1 MTESKAKT
9 GLALSVV
16 AVTKYLMERYSI
28 SHEEAY
34 RKLTSTDFFEK
45 LNDIETGLYLETTDY
60 LCRACTLELETG
72 KDAMYEFINGE

>member
-60 LCRACTLELETG
+60 LCQACTLELETG
-72 KDAMYEFINGE
+72 KDAMYEFINKE